1 MFATKTRLIAAAA
14 LSTALFAGAA
24 RAGDV
29 NWSIGIQAPI
39 GPGASIGTVFSNR
52 HVSSVIVA
60 PAPVVYAPAPVVY
73 GPPRVVYQPEPVVYE
88 PAPVYYAPPPV
99 YVPRRVAYAPVWVG
113 DRWSHRHHRHHRHHR
128 DEWRDDRGHWDQDDR
143 RGHWD
148 RGDRRGPPAH
158 QPQGGRGHDPR

>member
-52 HVSSVIVA
+52 YVSSVIVA

-73 GPPRVVYQPEPVVYE
+73 GPPRVVYEPAPVVYE

-99 YVPRRVAYAPVWVG
+99 YVTRRVAYAPVWVG
-113 DRWSHRHHRHHRHHR
+113 DRWSHRHHRHHRDGWR
-128 DEWRDDRGHWDQDDR
+128 DQWRDDRGHWDRD
-143 RGHWD
+143 
-148 RGDRRGPPAH
+148 DRRGPPVR
-158 QPQGGRGHDPR
+158 QPQGGRYDPR

>member
-52 HVSSVIVA
+52 YVSSVIVA

-73 GPPRVVYQPEPVVYE
+73 GPPRVVYEPAPVMYE

-99 YVPRRVAYAPVWVG
+99 YVTRRVAYAPVWVG
-113 DRWSHRHHRHHRHHR
+113 ERWSHRHHRHHRDGWR
-128 DEWRDDRGHWDQDDR
+128 DQWRDD

-148 RGDRRGPPAH
+148 RGDRRGPPVR
-158 QPQGGRGHDPR
+158 QPQGGRGGYDPR